1 MSTVK
6 QNKDITHNSTERDK
20 MEEPDNKK
28 QRIEDN
34 DKEQTTKTNNQPSRI
49 EQLRNWLKCTNC
61 SKQRQITPCYNCTN
75 DHLLCNRCYNMEL
88 MKSIGNVKPTC
99 SICKNELIKSDDSI
113 NKIIPIITE
122 NLTLPFKRR
131 QGSSNRVVNRRQRM
145 LKHPGAYKIVNIVK
159 RRY

>member
-1 MSTVK
+1 
-6 QNKDITHNSTERDK
+6 
-20 MEEPDNKK
+20 
-28 QRIEDN
+28 
-34 DKEQTTKTNNQPSRI
+34 
-49 EQLRNWLKCTNC
+49 
-61 SKQRQITPCYNCTN
+61 
-75 DHLLCNRCYNMEL
+75 MEL